1 MPDSQGIS
9 RKDVDSAGG
18 IAIEGSG
25 NVKVNGKGVVRLGHK
40 VASHGLSPHAP
51 TPPMVE
57 SSESVKVNGIGVVR
71 ATDKASCGHAITGSN
86 NVNAGI

>member
-1 MPDSQGIS
+1 MPGIS
-9 RKDVDSAGG
+9 RNGQDVAGG
-18 IAIEGSG
+18 VAIEGSS
-25 NVKVNGKGVVRLGHK
+25 NVNVNSKGVVRLGDK
-40 VASHGLSPHAP
+40 VASHGIAPHSP

-71 ATDKASCGHAITGSN
+71 ETDKASCGHAISGSN